1 MYPSEDWYF
10 KRLTISSGAV
20 GATGYLS
27 SAVRSVDWHTGD
39 QLDMKYYTWIHAQP
53 KSHISTPKIYSS
65 EMHPVQT
72 IIYRMRKQ
80 QGPIV

>member
-20 GATGYLS
+20 GATGQSS
-27 SAVRSVDWHTGD
+27 SAVRHVGWHPGD
-39 QLDMKYYTWIHAQP
+39 QLDMKCYTWIRAQP
-53 KSHISTPKIYSS
+53 KSPISTPKIYLS
-65 EMHPVQT
+65 EMHTVQT

-80 QGPIV
+80 QCPIV